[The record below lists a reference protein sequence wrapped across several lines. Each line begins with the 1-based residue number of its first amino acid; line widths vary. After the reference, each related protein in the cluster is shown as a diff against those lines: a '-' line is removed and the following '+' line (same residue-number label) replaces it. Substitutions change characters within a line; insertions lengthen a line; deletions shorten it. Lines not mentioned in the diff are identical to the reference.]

1 MKINFNY
8 LKQQESIWSEIEKMI
23 INNNKNW

>member
-8 LKQQESIWSEIEKMI
+8 LKLQKSIWSEIEKMI
-23 INNNKNW
+23 INNNKSG